1 MAGKNSLTNKQKLV
15 QLYSESGVRLLER
28 FYDSLKTG
36 QLVDPL
42 EIVSSDVYYTWVHL
56 RETMPGGKEIT
67 LGQVVRALHLEGH
80 LDERTGM
87 FWRPDEEEDE
97 SPGAYLEVDLMLR
110 GSLEK
115 DESPGAPDG
124 LAATVPVSAE
134 LDADP

>member
-1 MAGKNSLTNKQKLV
+1 MAGKNNLTNKQKLV

-42 EIVSSDVYYTWVHL
+42 EIVSSDVYYTWVHI
-56 RETMPGGKEIT
+56 RETMPGGKDIT

-87 FWRPDEEEDE
+87 FWRPDEEEE
-97 SPGAYLEVDLMLR
+97 
-110 GSLEK
+110 
-115 DESPGAPDG
+115 ESPGAPSG
-124 LAATVPVSAE
+124 VAATVPASAE
-134 LDADP
+134 LDADQPVPNNNNN

>member
-1 MAGKNSLTNKQKLV
+1 MAGKNNLTNKQKLV

-56 RETMPGGKEIT
+56 RETMPGGKDIT

-87 FWRPDEEEDE
+87 FWRPDEEEE
-97 SPGAYLEVDLMLR
+97 
-110 GSLEK
+110 
-115 DESPGAPDG
+115 ESPGAPSG
-124 LAATVPVSAE
+124 VAATVPASAE
-134 LDADP
+134 LDADQPVPNNKNN

>member
-1 MAGKNSLTNKQKLV
+1 MSKNNLTNKQKLV

-42 EIVSSDVYYTWVHL
+42 EIVSSDVYYTWVHI
-56 RETMPGGKEIT
+56 RETMPGGKDIT

-87 FWRPDEEEDE
+87 FWQPDQEE
-97 SPGAYLEVDLMLR
+97 
-110 GSLEK
+110 
-115 DESPGAPDG
+115 ESPGAPSG
-124 LAATVPVSAE
+124 VAATVPASAE

>member
-1 MAGKNSLTNKQKLV
+1 MSKNNLTNKQKLV

-56 RETMPGGKEIT
+56 RETMPGGKDIT

-87 FWRPDEEEDE
+87 FWRPDEEEE
-97 SPGAYLEVDLMLR
+97 
-110 GSLEK
+110 
-115 DESPGAPDG
+115 ESPGAPSG
-124 LAATVPVSAE
+124 VAATVPASAE
-134 LDADP
+134 LDADQPVPNNKNN

>member
-1 MAGKNSLTNKQKLV
+1 MAGKNNLTNKQKLV

-56 RETMPGGKEIT
+56 RETMPGGKDIT

-87 FWRPDEEEDE
+87 FWRPDEEEE
-97 SPGAYLEVDLMLR
+97 
-110 GSLEK
+110 
-115 DESPGAPDG
+115 ESPGAPSG
-124 LAATVPVSAE
+124 VAATVPASAE
-134 LDADP
+134 LDADQPVPNNNNN